1 MREKPPRPALA
12 TGTSWSGDGG
22 RGWRISLWMDSDS
35 TSHPSSLQTHAKTY
49 KIPRI
54 LYMSH
59 CLLIEFYSSHFTS
72 LRFPYVHD
80 TRIIPSLHL
89 DRQIKRSP
97 KLCHSLARPYAWGLS
112 TQYSDLRLRIE
123 CVRLRGPTH
132 QRPGEPHHTSP
143 PPTGQSEWHFT
154 FVMVRV
160 NDGESSSPSSSAYFS
175 VLLFP
180 SLLITRNERTHAGTV
195 T

>member
-1 MREKPPRPALA
+1 
-12 TGTSWSGDGG
+12 
-22 RGWRISLWMDSDS
+22 MDSDS

-143 PPTGQSEWHFT
+143 PPTGANGILRLSWSELM
-154 FVMVRV
+154 MVSPLLQVLQLTSPCYSFRV
-160 NDGESSSPSSSAYFS
+160 F
-175 VLLFP
+175 
-180 SLLITRNERTHAGTV
+180 
-195 T
+195 